1 MGRFEFFELFEFFEF
16 FELFKWWFFGR
27 GPRYDLNSEADLNYL
42 NRGSEFK
49 EFKSIKEKE
58 EATPFK

>member
-1 MGRFEFFELFEFFEF
+1 MGRFEFFEFIEF

-27 GPRYDLNSEADLNYL
+27 DPRYDLNSEADLNYL

-49 EFKSIKEKE
+49 EFKEFKSIKEKG
-58 EATPFK
+58 